1 MGPVWGGVPVGSPP
15 MFETFLRD
23 LRTGLRLLG
32 KEKTF
37 CALAVFVLALGICA
51 VTTMFAI
58 VNGAMLKGFSFPN
71 ADRLTD
77 VTFIDPTSRT
87 AFGVNQRMGAMDYEE
102 FAPSQQSFEL
112 MAAYL
117 NGSTVN
123 LTVDGEARRYTGAY
137 TTEHFLRIL
146 GVSPAI
152 GRDLTAA
159 DNAPGAER
167 VLIISHGLWHRD
179 FGGTNDIVG
188 KEVRLN
194 GKPATIIGVM
204 PQGFQFPN
212 NEDVWSPLYP
222 EFLVRPR
229 NDPRANNPSVI
240 GLIKR
245 DVSIDQAQA
254 EFTTFA
260 KRFADAYPD
269 TNKQFNAAKVEP
281 LIDVYTPIQ
290 VRGLLLT
297 MLAFCG
303 GVLLIAC
310 VNVMNM
316 QFARATVRA
325 KELAIRSSLGA
336 SRWRIVRQ
344 MLTESLIVAAIGSAA
359 GVGLAY
365 LATDWVSAA
374 FHNGDNGP
382 PAWMVFE
389 VDGTALALVA
399 GLTALAALAS
409 GLLPAWTATRAN
421 AAAALAEGGR
431 GNTSRRV
438 GLMTRGLVVVQ
449 IVTTCVL
456 LIGSMLQLR
465 SILNQQNVD
474 YGYDTSS
481 IMTARMG
488 LMDGD
493 YLTPEARQLFY
504 ERLLRQIRSS
514 PEFESVALTSRMRM
528 AFGGSGPI
536 EIEGRVYNER
546 RDRPNASFEQ
556 VVGGYFAVLGQ
567 KVLQG
572 RDFTD
577 QDLDSRQ
584 PVAVVNVAF
593 AEQHF
598 GRENPLGRRFRTGD
612 GNPANEG
619 PWRTI
624 VGVVSNVR
632 MTPPFNNP
640 NVDETGFYV
649 PFFSNP
655 FGPIPEGAFAN
666 QFATVIAKP
675 RPGQRPDALVPLLRK
690 EVAKADPNLPLYFP
704 GTPKFHIDGAMSAMR
719 IIAIMFTIFGAVA
732 VVLAAVGI
740 YGVMAF
746 SVSRRTQEFGVR
758 MALGADRARILTMVL
773 KQGSRQVALGLA
785 LGMSLALLITTA
797 AGEGIGTMLFGVDPN
812 DPLTYLTVL
821 ALVTAV
827 SLFAVFMP
835 ARRATRVQPV
845 IALRAD

>member
-1 MGPVWGGVPVGSPP
+1 MCTGGPIGHP
-15 MFETFLRD
+15 MFDAFLRD
-23 LRTGLRLLG
+23 LRLGARLLW

-37 CALAVFVLALGICA
+37 CGLAIVVLALGICA

-58 VNGAMLKGFSFPN
+58 VNAAMLRGFSFPN
-71 ADRLTD
+71 GDRLTD
-77 VTFIDPTSRT
+77 VTFIDPTTRT

-102 FAPSQQSFEL
+102 FAPSQQSFEM

-123 LTVDGEARRYTGAY
+123 LTVDGEARRYTGVY
-137 TTEHFLRIL
+137 MTPDFLKIL

-159 DNAPGAER
+159 DNQPGAER
-167 VLIISHGLWHRD
+167 VLLISHGLWQRD
-179 FGGTNDIVG
+179 FGGTGDIVG

-222 EFLVRPR
+222 EFPVRPR

-269 TNKQFNAAKVEP
+269 TNKRFNEAKVEP
-281 LIDVYTPIQ
+281 LIDVYTPAQI
-290 VRGLLLT
+290 RGLLLT

-344 MLTESLIVAAIGSAA
+344 MLTESLIVATIGSVA
-359 GVGLAY
+359 GIGLAY
-365 LATDWVSAA
+365 LATDWVWAA

-389 VDGTALALVA
+389 VDGTALALVT
-399 GLTALAALAS
+399 GLTILAALAS
-409 GLLPAWTATRAN
+409 GLLPAWNATRAS

-438 GLMTRGLVVVQ
+438 GLLTRGLVVVQ
-449 IVTTCVL
+449 IVTTCIL

-465 SILNQQNVD
+465 SILNVSTVD

-493 YLTPEARQLFY
+493 YPTGEARQLFY
-504 ERLLRQIRSS
+504 DRLLRQLRSS

-528 AFGGSGPI
+528 AFGGSGPV
-536 EIEGRVYNER
+536 EIEGKTYKDR
-546 RDRPNASFEQ
+546 RDRPNANFEQ
-556 VVGGYFAVLGQ
+556 VVGGYFGVLGQ
-567 KVLQG
+567 KILQG

-584 PVAVVNVAF
+584 PVAIVNAAF
-593 AEQHF
+593 AEKHF
-598 GRENPLGRRFRTGD
+598 GRDNPIGRRFRTGD
-612 GNPANEG
+612 GSTPNYG

-649 PFFSNP
+649 PFYSNP
-655 FGPIPEGAFAN
+655 FGPIPDGAFAN

-675 RPGQRPDALVPLLRK
+675 RPGQRPEALVPVLRK
-690 EVAKADPNLPLYFP
+690 EVAKADPNLPIYFP
-704 GTPKFHIDGAMSAMR
+704 GTPQQHLNDAMAAIR
-719 IIAIMFTIFGAVA
+719 VIAIMFTVFGAVA

-746 SVSRRTQEFGVR
+746 SVSRRSQEFGVR
-758 MALGADRARILTMVL
+758 MALGADRARILGMVL

-785 LGMSLALLITTA
+785 VGLGLALLITTA
-797 AGEGIGTMLFGVDPN
+797 AGEGIGTMLFGVNPS
-812 DPLTYLTVL
+812 DPLTAASVL
-821 ALVTAV
+821 VLVAAV
-827 SLFAVFMP
+827 SLFAVFVP
-835 ARRATRVQPV
+835 ARRATRVQPAT
-845 IALRAD
+845 ALRAE